1 MSKNLKEKIAELQ
14 AEQIQLKARKQKLQC
29 QYNSKERKITDRRKY
44 VIGALVLKDIETNES
59 LRKYSARLIS
69 NATERDKN
77 LFPDLLTVAAS
88 VSQSN

>member
-14 AEQIQLKARKQKLQC
+14 AEQMQLKARKQQLQS

-59 LRKYSARLIS
+59 LRKYAGRLLS
-69 NATERDKN
+69 SATERDKK
-77 LFPDLLTVAAS
+77 LFPDLLTVA
-88 VSQSN
+88 

>member
-1 MSKNLKEKIAELQ
+1 M
-14 AEQIQLKARKQKLQC
+14 QLKARKQQLQN

-59 LRKYSARLIS
+59 LRKYSAHLIS
-69 NATERDKN
+69 NTTERDKN

-88 VSQSN
+88 VSQAN